1 MKIVFLSTWN
11 AHCGIAEYSA
21 NLLEEY
27 KKLGHET
34 HVLGNP
40 YYFEVHWWGEGSNLY
55 RNRILDTLE
64 VIKPDVFH
72 VQYQGS
78 LYNADE
84 FNHMIRYIY
93 DFRLA
98 DKLVLTAHDS
108 SRGKHDLGYFSDLVY
123 HKKGILSDKELAES
137 KTHLLPFPIQNKP
150 ARVFSFG
157 MGRNDYDLIGRICEE
172 LGIEYDFHDGRKHG
186 WIEEDELFKRM
197 RNADAI
203 VLWYNEV
210 SGIIGASAAARTALA
225 SHRPVITNNV
235 SWFNDLYGTVYS
247 VVSTESNL
255 KAELDEVLHLKYI
268 SQNSFKQVA
277 KYHVSTIYG
286 G

>member
-1 MKIVFLSTWN
+1 MLTTWN
-11 AHCGIAEYSA
+11 SHCGIAEYSA
-21 NLLEEY
+21 NLLAEY
-27 KKLGHET
+27 EKLGHEV

-40 YYFEVHWWGEGSNLY
+40 YYFEVHWWNEGSRLY
-55 RNRILDTLE
+55 KDRILDTLE

-78 LYNADE
+78 LYNAND
-84 FNHMIRYIY
+84 FNSMIRYAY

-98 DKLVLTAHDS
+98 NKLVLTAHDS
-108 SRGKHDLGYFSDLVY
+108 SRGNHNLGYFSDLVY
-123 HKKGILSDKELAES
+123 HKKGILSENEHIRSEA
-137 KTHLLPFPIQNKP
+137 HLLPFPIQNRP
-150 ARVFSFG
+150 AKVFSFG
-157 MGRNDYDLIGRICEE
+157 MGRNDYALIGKVCEE
-172 LGIEYDFHDGRKHG
+172 LGIDYDFHDGRLHG
-186 WIEEDELFKRM
+186 WLEEDELFKRM
-197 RNADAI
+197 KGADAI

-247 VVSTESNL
+247 VVPDENNL
-255 KAELDEVLHLKYI
+255 KAELDEILHLKYI